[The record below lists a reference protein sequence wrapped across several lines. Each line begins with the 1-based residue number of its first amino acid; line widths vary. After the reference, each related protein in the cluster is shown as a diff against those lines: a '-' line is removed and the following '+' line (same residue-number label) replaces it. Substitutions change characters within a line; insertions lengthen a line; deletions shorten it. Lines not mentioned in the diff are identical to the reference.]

1 MIIHG
6 HKLEWLGGLQ
16 DAFREALREVVK
28 QWNLMDSK
36 VKVYNEEMALENHL
50 IVVYIPKNQ
59 RDFVREKDGSI
70 SYCKMKEWFDAH
82 K

>member
-1 MIIHG
+1 
-6 HKLEWLGGLQ
+6 
-16 DAFREALREVVK
+16 
-28 QWNLMDSK
+28 MDSK

-50 IVVYIPKNQ
+50 IVAYIPKDQ